1 LHFRQTAT
9 KTTSFH
15 YSTNPVTI
23 PICHGRYHSY
33 RLLIYLVIM
42 QADAEICSAYG
53 ARDTAQICNA
63 NQQRYNSG
71 LLVAWIRISFVVEQD
86 RAPLIE
92 AALENTGALAVTLGD
107 AADEPQLE
115 PPPGTTPLWRR
126 VRLTALYP
134 DQPQALATA
143 LALSRSL
150 AAHLD
155 VKKPRLERIEDR
167 SWQKA
172 WRDDFAPAR
181 FGRRLWICPRGQS
194 ADDPDAVVVALD
206 PGLAFGTG
214 RHPTTALCLRWL
226 DEVDPTGKTVIDY
239 GCGSGV
245 LAIAALRLGAIRAVA
260 VDHDPQALE
269 ATRANAEHNAVA
281 DRLLCCPPEA
291 VPEAPADL
299 LLANILAGPLVELS
313 ARLAAL
319 VRAEGRIAV
328 SGILHDQGARIIA
341 AYTPWFRL
349 DRPRT
354 ADEWVLIS
362 GRRRR

>member
-1 LHFRQTAT
+1 
-9 KTTSFH
+9 
-15 YSTNPVTI
+15 
-23 PICHGRYHSY
+23 
-33 RLLIYLVIM
+33 M
-42 QADAEICSAYG
+42 
-53 ARDTAQICNA
+53 
-63 NQQRYNSG
+63 
-71 LLVAWIRISFVVEQD
+71 AWVRISFVVEQD
-86 RAPLIE
+86 RVPLIE
-92 AALENTGALAVTLGD
+92 AALELENAGALAVTLGD

-115 PPPGTTPLWRR
+115 PLPGTTPLWRR

-134 DQPQALATA
+134 DQPQALANA

-150 AAHLD
+150 ADYLD
-155 VKKPRLERIEDR
+155 VKKPQLERIEDR
-167 SWQKA
+167 SWEKA
-172 WRDDFAPAR
+172 WQGDFAPAR

-194 ADDPDAVVVALD
+194 ADDPDAVVVELD

-214 RHPTTALCLRWL
+214 HHPTTALCLRWL
-226 DEVDPTGKTVIDY
+226 DGAAPAGKTVIDY
-239 GCGSGV
+239 GCGSGI
-245 LAIAALRLGAIRAVA
+245 LSIAALRLGAVRAVA

-299 LLANILAGPLVELS
+299 LLANILAGPLIELTT
-313 ARLAAL
+313 RLAAL
-319 VRAEGRIAV
+319 VRAGGGRIAV
-328 SGILHDQGARIIA
+328 SGILHDQRAQIIA

-362 GRRRR
+362 GRRRP